1 MKAAIYSRKSRFTG
15 KGDSIENQIQL
26 CIDYA
31 KSIGVKDFLI
41 YEDEGFSGSNIDRP
55 QFKKMMQDAKD
66 KKFSYL
72 VCYRLDRIS
81 RNVSDFSTLIEKL
94 NELNISFISIKEQF
108 DTSTPMGRAMMFIS
122 SVFAQLERETIAER
136 IKDNMYELARSGRW
150 LGGNTPH
157 GFNSEKITFLD
168 ENLKERS
175 MYKLQVNDEQ
185 MEIVK
190 LIYNK
195 YLELRSLSK
204 LYKYVY
210 NNGIRGP
217 RGGKFDP
224 SSLSRILRNPAYVK
238 ANDEILDY
246 LKNSGMDV
254 VGTPDRKCGILTY
267 AKNTSNSIAAIAKH
281 HGVIEPEIWLEVQ
294 NQLDKN
300 RDKTPRI
307 STGKTALLSGLIK
320 CGKCGSNMRITYKG
334 KKTDKDLK
342 YYYICGTKKTLGSDS
357 CNCKNLN
364 GPLVESLVI
373 DKIKNCKEESIISA
387 FNSNNIKTD
396 NVFNIFKS
404 ETNLLKNQILDKER
418 LIKNLVIELAKNT
431 GSTASD
437 YIVSQIE
444 SLNNEISI
452 LKDKINILESS
463 NINIS
468 SDSINIDIIVSNLK
482 RFNDEVDNA
491 SLDDKRLLLST
502 IINSI
507 VWDSSLGNLNIVY
520 MGAEVDNSVSLSN

>member
-1 MKAAIYSRKSRFTG
+1 
-15 KGDSIENQIQL
+15 
-26 CIDYA
+26 
-31 KSIGVKDFLI
+31 
-41 YEDEGFSGSNIDRP
+41 
-55 QFKKMMQDAKD
+55 
-66 KKFSYL
+66 
-72 VCYRLDRIS
+72 
-81 RNVSDFSTLIEKL
+81 
-94 NELNISFISIKEQF
+94 
-108 DTSTPMGRAMMFIS
+108 
-122 SVFAQLERETIAER
+122 
-136 IKDNMYELARSGRW
+136 
-150 LGGNTPH
+150 
-157 GFNSEKITFLD
+157 
-168 ENLKERS
+168 
-175 MYKLQVNDEQ
+175 
-185 MEIVK
+185 
-190 LIYNK
+190 
-195 YLELRSLSK
+195 
-204 LYKYVY
+204 
-210 NNGIRGP
+210 
-217 RGGKFDP
+217 
-224 SSLSRILRNPAYVK
+224 
-238 ANDEILDY
+238 
-246 LKNSGMDV
+246 
-254 VGTPDRKCGILTY
+254 
-267 AKNTSNSIAAIAKH
+267 
-281 HGVIEPEIWLEVQ
+281 EPEIWLEVQ